1 MKLGTQQEEGACTC
15 AWKTKYG
22 IAGMGRSR
30 HRQQRRLVVVG
41 KTFESVGNTTGDV
54 QTLPSVQSRATTY
67 GGGGGDGE
75 GREVDTKSEGEAR

>member
-1 MKLGTQQEEGACTC
+1 MPGRQH
-15 AWKTKYG
+15 G

-41 KTFESVGNTTGDV
+41 ETFESVGNTTGDV

-67 GGGGGDGE
+67 GGGSGE